1 MLWFRVLVSL
11 RIRIQNFKSLRIQG
25 FDDQTLYKTLRNIVL
40 FTQNLSLSY
49 QKYGLG
55 SEIPESGKT
64 FSESG
69 VKKAPDPGSSVKK
82 APDPGSKRHR
92 SPDSG
97 SATTEKK
104 DNLVAAEKTEV
115 LLLPDL
121 AADTVLRL
129 LRFLY
134 LGVVTIGRHH
144 IGDFLD
150 LVEQWGIS
158 PRVTILP
165 LSAAVA
171 AEAAPATPAL
181 VGSC

>member
-1 MLWFRVLVSL
+1 MLAKTH
-11 RIRIQNFKSLRIQG
+11 RI
-25 FDDQTLYKTLRNIVL
+25 IVL

-49 QKYGLG
+49 QNYGFEIWD
-55 SEIPESGKT
+55 SEKT
-64 FSESG
+64 Y
-69 VKKAPDPGSSVKK
+69 
-82 APDPGSKRHR
+82 PDPGSKRHR
-92 SPDSG
+92 SPDPDPQ
-97 SATTEKK
+97 KK
-104 DNLVAAEKTEV
+104 TIWWPPKTEV

-134 LGVVTIGRHH
+134 LGVLTIGRHH

-165 LSAAVA
+165 MSAAA
-171 AEAAPATPAL
+171 AEGGPATPAL